1 MSTTLFTN
9 ETVARPGP
17 PPPQP
22 GEPVEERP
30 GRLATIRRAARRH
43 RLALR
48 ISGRVLLLV
57 PVLFV
62 ISILVFV
69 LGKASPGD
77 PVKASLHGVLS
88 PDAVADLQKAFGLDD
103 PVVVQYLTWLSSLFT
118 DGGGRSII
126 NGSTVFDTL
135 GTAFGNTLVLTAA
148 AALVFVV
155 FGVFI
160 GTVAALNHNRFVDRA
175 IMLLV
180 QVGSNLSVYWF
191 GLLLIWLFALEWKV
205 LPATGM
211 RDASGDG
218 GAGDLFHHLILPAF
232 SAALISMLILARF
245 ARAGVIESMES
256 DYIRTLRS
264 QGMPRRRI
272 LVKHVGRNVAPIIVT
287 TTGLEVGT
295 LLSGAVFVEFVFSW
309 PGVGT
314 DLMNAISAHDYPV
327 IQGGVML
334 VTVVFVLVNLVTDVV
349 GDLLDPRLRS

>member
-1 MSTTLFTN
+1 MSTTLLTN
-9 ETVARPGP
+9 EAAARPGP
-17 PPPQP
+17 PAQP
-22 GEPVEERP
+22 GEPGEGRP
-30 GRLATIRRAARRH
+30 GRWVTLRRATRRH

-77 PVKASLHGVLS
+77 PIKASLHGVLP
-88 PDAVADLQKAFGLDD
+88 PDAVADLQEAYGLNDG
-103 PVVVQYLTWLSSLFT
+103 VVAQYLTWVSSLFT

-126 NGSTVFDTL
+126 NGSRVFDTL

-148 AALVFVV
+148 AVVVSVV
-155 FGVFI
+155 FGVLI
-160 GTVAALNHNRFVDRA
+160 GTIAALNHNRFVDRA

-180 QVGSNLSVYWF
+180 QIGSNLSVYWF

-211 RDASGDG
+211 RDASGSG
-218 GAGDLFHHLILPAF
+218 GAGDLIHHLILPAF

-264 QGMPRRRI
+264 QGVPRRRI

-287 TTGLEVGT
+287 TTGLEIGT

-334 VTVVFVLVNLVTDVV
+334 VTVVFVLVNLVTDVL